1 MHPNGVLLQRL
12 FTALDR
18 HDYLAMGPCYQPTA
32 AFHDIAFDLKGRQRI
47 LAMWHMICEGSD
59 IRVTFDVVHANDQ
72 DGRVTLVDE
81 YTFRDTG
88 RKVRN
93 VIDSRFHF
101 SDEHIVEHRDF
112 CDARAWASMA
122 IGGASGFL
130 AGRIRL
136 LRSLKANKKLGTF
149 VRAHPEYR

>member
-18 HDYLAMGPCYQPTA
+18 HDHSAMGPCYQPTA
-32 AFHDIAFDLKGRQRI
+32 TFHDIAFDLEGRQRI

-59 IRVTFDVVHANDQ
+59 IRVTFEAVHANDQ
-72 DGRVTLVDE
+72 DGRVALVDE
-81 YTFRDTG
+81 YTFGDTG

-93 VIDSRFHF
+93 VIDSRFRF
-101 SDEHIVEHRDF
+101 NDGLIVEHRDF
-112 CDARAWASMA
+112 CDAPAWASMA
-122 IGGASGFL
+122 IGGVSGLL

-136 LRSLKANKKLGTF
+136 LRSLKANKKLDSF
-149 VRAHPEYR
+149 VRAHSEYR